1 MPNFEGYAKLHS
13 IHGVIPPFSFRSE
26 KIKSD
31 VDCNTANKVR
41 DRSRRMYGVDVKT
54 LDAEMIKNHNAWRDL
69 QKAREEDMS
78 Q

>member
-1 MPNFEGYAKLHS
+1 
-13 IHGVIPPFSFRSE
+13 
-26 KIKSD
+26 
-31 VDCNTANKVR
+31 
-41 DRSRRMYGVDVKT
+41 MYGVDVKT